1 MAGKKA
7 PGSLNNWGVGFD
19 KSPFDHL
26 HLQAETLTRR
36 EREILAHLSGD
47 QYEREIAESFN
58 LAPNSIK
65 SYTRRIYAKL
75 GVSDR
80 QEAIQRASQLG
91 LLDNQAPP
99 KGRRHNLPAPL
110 TPFIGRQNE
119 LHQIGRMLADPV
131 NRLVTLTGT
140 GGIGKTRLALQVANA
155 CQDNYLQ
162 GVWLMTLASLSEP
175 ELVTQFVAAALD
187 LHSDRARNVLEE
199 LVDYLSAKQLLLVVD
214 NCEHLVAACASLAS
228 ALLQRCPNLQILAT
242 SREALGIAGECT
254 YQVPSLSFPK
264 SDRVLNSS
272 KLMKYEAVDLFIRRA
287 KSAQP
292 AFDLNKHNA
301 RAVLQI
307 CSRLDGIPLA
317 LELAAARLK
326 VMDVEEIAGELDDR
340 FNLLRGGDRTAPVRL
355 QTMRASI
362 DWSYTLL
369 PETEKQLL
377 RAVSV
382 FAGSWSLAAARAV
395 CACLALPGAD
405 ITEMLEGLV
414 NKSLVLV
421 QRVRGRKL
429 RYRVLETVRQ
439 YAAGKASQ
447 AGEVAALRDRHLA
460 YYATFSGQAAVGM
473 AGTNPII
480 WLRRLDD
487 EMDNLRLAL
496 EWALATDVEAGLQ
509 LIIQIDFFW
518 IQRGHV
524 REQYDWINSF
534 LDRPESQALPRLRA
548 RALEIESNIL
558 FCYLGD
564 PLHARSCAETSLN
577 LARDLEDRKEE
588 AGSLYQLGYIA
599 ANQGEASAGRKLYE
613 ESLALFRTV
622 GDKVGQARVL
632 AQLGYMASGIGE
644 DGAAFT
650 EQSLALC
657 REAGDQAN
665 IALRLK
671 SLATLH
677 YRKCDYANAR
687 QLIEE
692 ALTIQRRL
700 ELKYDLVES
709 LDVFGR
715 VAFRLGDPV
724 LARTSYLESIALN
737 DKLGRSGENI
747 WPRVDLAYLDLQ
759 QGRIVEAQ
767 RGFVDCLSR
776 VQGNQNIGGV
786 RIIIEGLA
794 SLAVAE
800 GRLEH
805 SACLYAWADCL
816 LQKSYGLRPANEQAD
831 VEQDFLLIHSGL
843 DEPARQAAE
852 AKGISLTLEQAIV
865 MALAE
870 KA

>member
-1 MAGKKA
+1 M
-7 PGSLNNWGVGFD
+7 GSLNNWGVGLD
-19 KSPFDHL
+19 KSPFAHL
-26 HLQAETLTRR
+26 SPPAGTLTRR
-36 EREILAHLSGD
+36 EREILSHLSGD
-47 QYEREIAESFN
+47 MYEREIAEYFN
-58 LAPNSIK
+58 LAPTSIK
-65 SYTRRIYAKL
+65 WYTRRIYAKL
-75 GVSDR
+75 GVSGR
-80 QEAIQRASQLG
+80 QEAIQRASELG
-91 LLDNQAPP
+91 LLDLPSPA
-99 KGRRHNLPAPL
+99 KARRLNLPAPL
-110 TPFIGRQNE
+110 TPFIGRQKE
-119 LHQIGRMLADPV
+119 LHQIGRILADPD

-140 GGIGKTRLALQVANA
+140 GGIGKTRLALQVANG

-162 GVWLMTLASLSEP
+162 GVWLVTLASLSEP
-175 ELVTQFVAAALD
+175 ELLTQFVAASFD
-187 LHSDRARNVLEE
+187 LHSDRARTELEE
-199 LVDYLSAKQLLLVVD
+199 LVDYLSPKQLLLVLD
-214 NCEHLVAACASLAS
+214 NCEHLVATCATLAS

-254 YQVPSLSFPK
+254 YLVPSMSFPK
-264 SDRVLNSS
+264 PDRALHLS
-272 KLMKYEAVDLFIRRA
+272 KLLKYEAVDLFIRRA
-287 KSAQP
+287 KSALP
-292 AFDLNKHNA
+292 AFDLSKDNA
-301 RAVLQI
+301 LAVLQI
-307 CSRLDGIPLA
+307 CSQLDGIPLA

-326 VMDVEEIAGELDDR
+326 VMDIEEIACELDDR
-340 FNLLRGGDRTAPVRL
+340 FHLLRGGDRTAPVRL

-362 DWSYTLL
+362 DWSYMLL
-369 PETEKQLL
+369 PETEKKLL

-382 FAGSWSLAAARAV
+382 FSGSWSLPAAKAV
-395 CACLALPGAD
+395 CACLALPGSEIQD
-405 ITEMLEGLV
+405 LLEGLV

-421 QRVRGRKL
+421 DRSRGRNL
-429 RYRVLETVRQ
+429 RYCLLETLRQ

-447 AGEVAALRDRHLA
+447 SGEVAALRHHHLA
-460 YYATFSGQAAVGM
+460 YYAAFSGHAA
-473 AGTNPII
+473 AGLAGNNMIK
-480 WLRRLDD
+480 WLRRLDE

-496 EWALATDVEAGLQ
+496 EWALATDVEAGLR
-509 LIIQIDFFW
+509 LIIQIDYFW

-524 REQYDWINSF
+524 REQFDWINSF

-548 RALEIESNIL
+548 RVLEIESNIL

-564 PLHARSCAETSLN
+564 PLRARFCAETSLA
-577 LARDLEDRKEE
+577 LARDLKDRKEQA
-588 AGSLYQLGYIA
+588 AGLYQLGYIA

-632 AQLGYMASGIGE
+632 AQLGYMASGTGE
-644 DGAAFT
+644 DGAAFM

-692 ALTIQRRL
+692 ALAIQRRL
-700 ELKYDLVES
+700 ELKYDLAES
-709 LDVFGR
+709 LDVYGR
-715 VAFRLGDPV
+715 VVFRLGDPA
-724 LARTSYLESIALN
+724 LARTSYQESIALN

-747 WPRVDLAYLDLQ
+747 WPRVDLAYLDLR

-794 SLAVAE
+794 SLAVTE
-800 GRLEH
+800 GWLEH
-805 SACLYAWADCL
+805 AACLYAWADFLC
-816 LQKSYGLRPANEQAD
+816 QKSGGLRPANEQAD
-831 VEQDFLLIHSGL
+831 VDQDFLLIHAGL
-843 DEPARQAAE
+843 DEPTLRAAE
-852 AKGISLTLEQAIV
+852 ARGKTLTLEQAVIL
-865 MALAE
+865 ALAE